1 MKGWWRYDNRI
12 RPDNG
17 VRLEGPDYVL
27 CIIGIIVGGEF
38 KQVGKNCGYATELE
52 AKANKIT
59 KSMVTEIKGTG
70 KRFNKVWMKFWKK
83 LNRGEQP
90 KGKLFSSK
98 KMVDSIKLLTILT
111 VWECPM

>member
-1 MKGWWRYDNRI
+1 
-12 RPDNG
+12 
-17 VRLEGPDYVL
+17 
-27 CIIGIIVGGEF
+27 
-38 KQVGKNCGYATELE
+38 
-52 AKANKIT
+52 
-59 KSMVTEIKGTG
+59 
-70 KRFNKVWMKFWKK
+70 MKFWKK